1 MHIAMLVRTLVP
13 TLVGMAML
21 MAAFAP
27 TAFGASTV
35 RMEPVNL
42 GGVEAVWI
50 AGDDGGSTITVQR
63 TTLTGAEQ
71 GVPGLAGKQAVE
83 ITDTTGVTR
92 DGAYNVETLDYCSDI
107 TADTVRCYVAAGSG
121 VSTAGT
127 TLGGGGDILTLVP
140 AAVGSEVLL
149 DVEGGPGN
157 DILVGGPGRDR
168 FDGGPGSDQLAGLAG
183 GDFLLDTG
191 TDPGDVDTV
200 AYNDAAHGTTGVS
213 VTLDDGN
220 SNDGTEGVDGD
231 GPLSLDNVGAGIDRL
246 VGSDFDDFVFGSD
259 ASETLV
265 GGLGT
270 DALYGQGG
278 DDRLEARDATVD
290 GTLDCGAGTDTAIV
304 DADDPQ
310 VAHCESVDRPVAA
323 STPPE
328 ITSTLRQIALP
339 DIRKGVY
346 AGLSIDGIEDELSK
360 VVPSSITPQPLDYAQ
375 AASRA
380 GKAKVTPFDIIGS
393 SPAAGARVSGS
404 LGNPVKVRAF
414 FWDPTKDVRK
424 QACNSDVR
432 VRGKGGRGP
441 KLSLKTALK
450 GLGFREGKAGN
461 EGDAQDLL
469 RKIGCPYDA
478 TFTYSAK
485 AKEARVVTAQF
496 TKLTRKTKSGT
507 AVKTT
512 TVKGYKLRVQAPR
525 EENDFLTTYTQPVTQ
540 RDNELPLSQDLTMA
554 VGKTLRLVLNVR
566 EKATGRIAEG
576 TLAELIG
583 PGGVTVASGK
593 TDSGGMVS
601 FTGYI
606 AAKGDYDL
614 FLSRSRSNPVTGE
627 TVHQEGITALQAV
640 TPGASWTTVSGSTIT
655 LKKGARAAAGDNNPI
670 TFFLELANA
679 FTAKAIADAVSLSAG
694 LTQAQVDQLLPFY
707 LKLLNVPLDSPAAI
721 AVGVR
726 KLNLVPAIAAT
737 RAGKLCPTWEAPAI
751 ETRSAVGLYKDDA
764 IAGKAVGA
772 RFDCGRA
779 VMIDPD
785 TGLVLIGNGYA
796 IGSALI
802 ANDGASL
809 IANDGA
815 SLISDHGAGLLA
827 NDGASFVP
835 LSPLLAND
843 GASLISDHG
852 AGIVSNNSGAIVSN
866 HSSGFVQPL
875 GAGTTFQSVGR

>member
-1 MHIAMLVRTLVP
+1 VHIAMLVRTLVP

-259 ASETLV
+259 A
-265 GGLGT
+265 
-270 DALYGQGG
+270 LYGQGG

-496 TKLTRKTKSGT
+496 TKLTRKTRSGT

-815 SLISDHGAGLLA
+815 SLISDHGAG
-827 NDGASFVP
+827 
-835 LSPLLAND
+835 
-843 GASLISDHG
+843 
-852 AGIVSNNSGAIVSN
+852 IVSNNSGAIVSN